1 MKLRRRG
8 EEDEERVK
16 AGEMGRRRGE
26 EMRKRRDGVKE
37 KERNVGEVAKE
48 NYEIRRFE
56 RLN

>member
-1 MKLRRRG
+1 
-8 EEDEERVK
+8 
-16 AGEMGRRRGE
+16 MGRRRGE